1 MRVGRAAVVTAVFVI
16 SACGGGGDGSV
27 AVDSTAPNTTTAETT
42 ESSTSVET
50 TTAAPSA
57 VGMASP
63 VEQGVTARLGTS
75 TDFSTIE
82 AATEVQVGD
91 LVATDDTGYGQIEY
105 PDGSLTRLDVNTEFE
120 VVELAESAGVSTTR
134 TKLSTGRVWNRVSD
148 LGEEG
153 EFSVETSVAVAT
165 VQGTAFMVD
174 CRAPSSCVFTVLEG
188 SIELT
193 LSDGTTIVL
202 VAPSS
207 VKIDA
212 TDGAGPI
219 AKVPAD
225 GAFGDPWA
233 VDNATRDVT
242 AGFVSSAEMYQVHG
256 PAFGSLDGTL
266 AGDRTVV
273 DFICISTS
281 TCAGDDSVG
290 DVAPRTYEFSI
301 DCAAGYP
308 CAGQVLTEYT
318 VAGVVNQQVVLL
330 RFDGTTYSWTLTYDS
345 FQCTWDDNND
355 GAIDRTSG
363 ALKVQSDW
371 KLIPTTA
378 AIIDGVWTITAGRID
393 AVTINTVTANDPACD
408 PVNVRDSRQVIVAQV
423 AR

>member
-1 MRVGRAAVVTAVFVI
+1 MRFGRTAVVLTALLI
-16 SACGGGGDGSV
+16 SACGGGDGSG
-27 AVDSTAPNTTTAETT
+27 AVDSTVPNTTTADTAD
-42 ESSTSVET
+42 SSTSVDT
-50 TTAAPSA
+50 TIAAPSA

-75 TDFSTIE
+75 TDFATIE
-82 AATEVQVGD
+82 AATEVVVGD

-120 VVELAESAGVSTTR
+120 VLELADSAGVSTTR
-134 TKLSTGRVWNRVSD
+134 TKLSTGRVWNRVTD

-174 CRAPSSCVFTVLEG
+174 CREPASCVFTVLEG

-193 LSDGTTIVL
+193 LPDGTTLVL

-212 TDGAGPI
+212 TDGAGTVT
-219 AKVPAD
+219 KVPAD

-233 VDNATRDVT
+233 DDNATRDVT
-242 AGFVSSAEMYQVHG
+242 AGFVSSGEMYKAHG
-256 PAFGSLDGTL
+256 PTFGSLDGTL

-273 DFICISTS
+273 EFRCLSTP
-281 TCAGDDSVG
+281 TCSGDDSVG
-290 DVAPRTYEFSI
+290 NVAPRTYVFSI
-301 DCAAGYP
+301 DCSAGYP
-308 CAGQVLTEYT
+308 CAGRVLTEYT
-318 VAGVVNQQVVLL
+318 VADQVNQELAPVT
-330 RFDGTTYSWTLTYDS
+330 FDGDTYSWTLAYDS

-355 GAIDRTSG
+355 GAVDRTSG
-363 ALKVQSDW
+363 ALKVQTDW
-371 KLIPTTA
+371 TLTPTAA
-378 AIIDGVWTITAGRID
+378 AIIDGLWTITGGTID
-393 AVTINTVTANDPACD
+393 GNTTNTVVSNDPACD
-408 PVNVRDSRQVIVAQV
+408 PVNVRDSLQVVVAQV
-423 AR
+423 SR